1 MDELTDTIDYN
12 HIEFGY
18 FAPNTIQ
25 KFLIYIG
32 QNSFLKR
39 GLFRSQYTKLIFSL
53 KKGPLDIYFRKC
65 AYRIFGENN
74 RCMNAKN
81 SRNIQILN
89 FAVGRCSNVRDVV

>member
-1 MDELTDTIDYN
+1 VDELTDTIDYN

-53 KKGPLDIYFRKC
+53 KKGP
-65 AYRIFGENN
+65 
-74 RCMNAKN
+74 
-81 SRNIQILN
+81 
-89 FAVGRCSNVRDVV
+89 